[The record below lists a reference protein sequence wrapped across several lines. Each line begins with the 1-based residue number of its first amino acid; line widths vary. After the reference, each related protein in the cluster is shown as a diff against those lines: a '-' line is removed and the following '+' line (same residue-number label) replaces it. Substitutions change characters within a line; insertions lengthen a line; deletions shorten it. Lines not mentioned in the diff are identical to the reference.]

1 MNLSST
7 STSSW
12 LSRLPPMWVSPCD
25 AKDAR
30 AVGGRG
36 LVGKPSR
43 DILDSNAADSRPEPS
58 FVARKSS
65 RRGDADARILIFA
78 REPRRGSRLGAS
90 GRRSDWAERVARR
103 VKISR
108 SATRQR
114 RSIIRDSMT
123 NTRVSRDLATVNLD
137 APRAVASPTK
147 RYNSSSS

>member
-30 AVGGRG
+30 VVGGRG

-43 DILDSNAADSRPEPS
+43 EILDSNAADSRPEPS

-90 GRRSDWAERVARR
+90 GRRSDWAEHRVRR
-103 VKISR
+103 VQISR

-114 RSIIRDSMT
+114 RTRVCMT